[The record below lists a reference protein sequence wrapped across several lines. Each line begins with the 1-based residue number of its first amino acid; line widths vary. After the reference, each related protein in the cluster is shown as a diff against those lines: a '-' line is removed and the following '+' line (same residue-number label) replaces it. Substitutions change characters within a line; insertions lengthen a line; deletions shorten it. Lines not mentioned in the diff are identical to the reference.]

1 MFKLPRDLENAED
14 LPKAFQEQW
23 KPTSERG
30 SFTHVTATA
39 VLGLGQLLGA
49 GGVMAVTGGREG
61 AAGTQHRDLLGV
73 ELGESTVEASL

>member
-1 MFKLPRDLENAED
+1 MFKLPRDLANVEN

-30 SFTHVTATA
+30 SFTHVTVTT
-39 VLGLGQLLGA
+39 VLGLEQLLGA

-61 AAGTQHRDLLGV
+61 AAGTEYQDLLGV
-73 ELGESTVEASL
+73 ELRESTV